1 MFKIKYKLSNP
12 ELLGLGIGAGTSIIG
27 SYMTNKT
34 NKEIAESNNRTMLQA
49 MREQTASE
57 QRYNSIGEQMK
68 RAIAAGINPML
79 MAGAGA
85 SPTSASSSGVPS
97 LDTPVMQ
104 NPFQGMES
112 VGSSIVNSV
121 LRNKEI
127 GLQDESLD
135 VSRLNSKIDLLKTIS
150 ELAKNTELTTSDIN
164 GILRSVMDSD
174 PESVNLS
181 SLYRDQLV
189 TTRILNGIRT
199 SNVDADTK
207 EYLFG
212 WLDEMQN
219 AVFTNLLADT
229 ELKQR
234 QANVNRSLEALNY
247 EKKKEI
253 EQAILNMK
261 EQWKSLNF
269 HGELDASKL
278 KELAKITDALVKQ
291 IVSEARVSEQEARF
305 YLWSQINQTLA
316 PILGGTG
323 AMGLKLLGN

>member
-1 MFKIKYKLSNP
+1 MYKKKCILSIP

-27 SYMTNKT
+27 AHMTNMT
-34 NKEIAESNNRTMLQA
+34 NKEIAEANNRTMLQA

-68 RAIAAGINPML
+68 RAMIAGINPML

-85 SPTSASSSGVPS
+85 NPTSASSAGVPS

-112 VGSSIVNSV
+112 FGSSMVNSV

-127 GLQDESLD
+127 GLQDENLD
-135 VSRLNSKIDLLKTIS
+135 VSKLNSKIELLKTIS
-150 ELAKNTELTTSDIN
+150 DLSKNSELTTNDIN
-164 GILRSVMDSD
+164 NIVRSVMDSD
-174 PESVNLS
+174 PEGVSLS

-189 TTRILNGIRT
+189 VSRINNSIRT

-207 EYLFG
+207 EYLFS

-219 AVFTNLLADT
+219 AEYTNLLADT
-229 ELKQR
+229 EQKQT
-234 QANVNRSLEALNY
+234 QSNVNRSIQSLNA

-253 EQAILNMK
+253 TQAIANMK

-269 HGELDASKL
+269 QGQLDVAKL
-278 KELAKITDALVKQ
+278 NDLTKITDSLVKQ
-291 IVSEARVSEQEARF
+291 IVSEARVTEQEARY

-316 PILGGTG
+316 PILGGVG
-323 AMGLKLLGN
+323 AVGLKLLGK